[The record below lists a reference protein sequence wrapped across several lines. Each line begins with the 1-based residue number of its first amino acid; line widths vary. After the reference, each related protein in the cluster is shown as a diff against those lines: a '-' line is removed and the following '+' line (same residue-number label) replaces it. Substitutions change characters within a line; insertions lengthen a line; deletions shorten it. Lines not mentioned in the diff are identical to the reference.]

1 MNAAFCKKCADK
13 GKTMKKVLKIVLI
26 IFLVIALLIA
36 GIIAVLFHTLKSE
49 LGDHLEDY
57 AKVFAI
63 QTEANKDLP
72 PLENIEQREID
83 VPYIR
88 KDGTNESRP
97 VRLYIPEEAEPP
109 MPLIYVPHYEMAENA
124 AELRRYLEQGWAVA
138 SPTDEL
144 PSHNGLLTDDD
155 LVFNNAALYTLR
167 HTEEFDNQRI
177 AIVGGSAGGY
187 TTLMLSALQMGNCAS
202 VATAPIANVYFNFYQ
217 YFQMAQRNDAPFF
230 LKLVRDSF
238 APILDNFPDVKDTKR
253 WEAFSAVGLADCFNS
268 PLVITH
274 VTSDILVPIDQITRE
289 FTYDHEGNSMPEDF
303 STRLPEDNPVVLGHS
318 LADELPAELT
328 HLEHIV
334 IEDLDADSDLPY
346 NGEKLFNL
354 NIYDDGPTESYG
366 SHRATSGTG
375 VVNDVPY
382 LKAMFDRGLAQNEI
396 LTDGKLLLLLER
408 YMGKSIQLPAH
419 EGVDDRVYGSLAIYR
434 QEIVEELTCW
444 AANNSIEELD
454 AAVKSAIAEQDSDKY
469 FEVWG
474 EIYNEIVSSLR

>member
-1 MNAAFCKKCADK
+1 
-13 GKTMKKVLKIVLI
+13 MKKVLKIVLI

-36 GIIAVLFHTLKSE
+36 GIIFLLFHTLKSE
-49 LGDHLEDY
+49 LGDHWEDY
-57 AKVFAI
+57 AKIFAM

-83 VPYIR
+83 VRYIR
-88 KDGTNESRP
+88 KDGTIESRP
-97 VRLYIPEEAEPP
+97 VRLYIPEEVEQP

-138 SPTDEL
+138 SPINVL

-167 HTEEFDNQRI
+167 HMDEFDNQRI

-187 TTLMLSALQMGNCAS
+187 TTLMLSALQMGNCVS
-202 VATAPIANVYFNFYQ
+202 IATAPIANVYFNFYQ
-217 YFQMAQRNDAPFF
+217 YFQMAQRDDAPFF

-238 APILDNFPDVKDTKR
+238 APILDNFPDVKDTER

-303 STRLPEDNPVVLGHS
+303 STRLSEDNPGVLGRS
-318 LADELPAELT
+318 LSDELPAELT
-328 HLEHIV
+328 HVEHII

-346 NGEKLFNL
+346 NEEKLFNL

-382 LKAMFDRGLAQNEI
+382 LKAMFDRGLVQNEI
-396 LTDGKLLLLLER
+396 LTNGKLILLLER
-408 YMGKSIQLPAH
+408 YMGESVQLPVH
-419 EGVDDRVYGSLAIYR
+419 EGVDDSIYGSLAIYR
-434 QEIVEELTCW
+434 QEIVEELACW
-444 AANNSIEELD
+444 AKNHSIDELD
-454 AAVKSAIAEQDSDKY
+454 TAMKSAIAERDGDKY
-469 FEVWG
+469 IEVWDK
-474 EIYNEIVSSLR
+474 IYNDIMYTLR

>member
-1 MNAAFCKKCADK
+1 
-13 GKTMKKVLKIVLI
+13 MKKVLKIVLI

-36 GIIAVLFHTLKSE
+36 GIIFLLFHTLKSE
-49 LGDHLEDY
+49 LGDHWEDY
-57 AKVFAI
+57 AKVFAM

-83 VPYIR
+83 VQYIR
-88 KDGTNESRP
+88 KDGTIESRP
-97 VRLYIPEEAEPP
+97 VRLYVPEEAEQP

-138 SPTDEL
+138 SPTDVL

-167 HTEEFDNQRI
+167 HMEEFDNQRI

-202 VATAPIANVYFNFYQ
+202 IATAPIANVYFNFYQ
-217 YFQMAQRNDAPFF
+217 YFQMAQRDDAPFF

-238 APILDNFPDVKDTKR
+238 TPILDNFPNVNDTER

-274 VTSDILVPIDQITRE
+274 VTSDILVPVDQITRE
-289 FTYDHEGNSMPEDF
+289 FTYAHEGDSMPEDF
-303 STRLPEDNPVVLGHS
+303 STRLSEDNPGVLGNS
-318 LADELPAELT
+318 LADELPADLT
-328 HLEHIV
+328 HVEHII

-346 NGEKLFNL
+346 NEEKLFNL

-382 LKAMFDRGLAQNEI
+382 LKTMFERGLAQNEI
-396 LTDGKLLLLLER
+396 LTNGKLILLLER
-408 YMGKSIQLPAH
+408 YMGESIQLPAH
-419 EGVDDRVYGSLAIYR
+419 EGVDDSVYGSLAIYR
-434 QEIVEELTCW
+434 REIVEELACW

-454 AAVKSAIAEQDSDKY
+454 VAVKSAIAEHDTDKY
-469 FEVWG
+469 LEVWD
-474 EIYNEIVSSLR
+474 EVYNDIVSSLR

>member
-1 MNAAFCKKCADK
+1 
-13 GKTMKKVLKIVLI
+13 MKKVLKIILI
-26 IFLVIALLIA
+26 IFLVITLLVA
-36 GIIAVLFHTLKSE
+36 GIVLFLFHTLKSE
-49 LGDHLEDY
+49 LGDHWKDY
-57 AKVFAI
+57 AKVFAM

-72 PLENIEQREID
+72 PLKNISQREID
-83 VPYIR
+83 VQYIR
-88 KDGTNESRP
+88 KDGTIESRP
-97 VRLYIPEEAEPP
+97 IRLYIPEESEQP

-138 SPTDEL
+138 SPTDVL
-144 PSHNGLLTDDD
+144 SSHNGLLTDDD

-167 HTEEFDNQRI
+167 HMEEFDNQRI

-202 VATAPIANVYFNFYQ
+202 IATAPIANVYFNFYQ
-217 YFQMAQRNDAPFF
+217 YFQMAQRDDAPFF

-238 APILDNFPDVKDTKR
+238 TPILDNFPNVNDTER

-274 VTSDILVPIDQITRE
+274 VTSDILVPVDQITRE
-289 FTYDHEGNSMPEDF
+289 FSYDHEGDSMPEDF
-303 STRLPEDNPVVLGHS
+303 STRLSEDNPGVLGNS

-328 HLEHIV
+328 HVEHII

-346 NGEKLFNL
+346 NEEKLFNI

-375 VVNDVPY
+375 VVDDVPY
-382 LKAMFDRGLAQNEI
+382 LKAMFERGLAQNEI
-396 LTDGKLLLLLER
+396 LTEGKLFLLLER
-408 YMGKSIQLPAH
+408 YMGESPQLPAH
-419 EGVDDRVYGSLAIYR
+419 EGVDDSVYGSLAIYR

-454 AAVKSAIAEQDSDKY
+454 VAVKSAIAEQDTDKY
-469 FEVWG
+469 IEVWD
-474 EIYNEIVSSLR
+474 EIYNDIGSSLR

>member
-1 MNAAFCKKCADK
+1 
-13 GKTMKKVLKIVLI
+13 MKKVLKIVLI

-36 GIIAVLFHTLKSE
+36 GIIFLLFHTLKSE
-49 LGDHLEDY
+49 LGDHWEDY
-57 AKVFAI
+57 AKIFAM

-83 VPYIR
+83 VRYIR
-88 KDGTNESRP
+88 KDGTIESRP
-97 VRLYIPEEAEPP
+97 VRLYIPEEVEQP

-138 SPTDEL
+138 SPINVL

-167 HTEEFDNQRI
+167 HMDEFDNQRI

-187 TTLMLSALQMGNCAS
+187 TTLMLSALQMGNCVS
-202 VATAPIANVYFNFYQ
+202 IATAPIANVYFNFYQ
-217 YFQMAQRNDAPFF
+217 YFQMAQRDDAPFF

-238 APILDNFPDVKDTKR
+238 APILDNFPDVKDTER

-303 STRLPEDNPVVLGHS
+303 STRLSEDNPGVLGRS
-318 LADELPAELT
+318 LSDELPAELT
-328 HLEHIV
+328 HVEHII

-346 NGEKLFNL
+346 NEKKLFNL

-382 LKAMFDRGLAQNEI
+382 LKAMFDRGLVQNEI
-396 LTDGKLLLLLER
+396 LTNGKLILLLER
-408 YMGKSIQLPAH
+408 YMGESVQLPVH
-419 EGVDDRVYGSLAIYR
+419 EGVDDSIYGSLAIYR
-434 QEIVEELTCW
+434 QEIVEELACW
-444 AANNSIEELD
+444 AKNHSIDELD
-454 AAVKSAIAEQDSDKY
+454 TAMKSAIAERDGDKY
-469 FEVWG
+469 IEVWDK
-474 EIYNEIVSSLR
+474 IYNDIMYTLR